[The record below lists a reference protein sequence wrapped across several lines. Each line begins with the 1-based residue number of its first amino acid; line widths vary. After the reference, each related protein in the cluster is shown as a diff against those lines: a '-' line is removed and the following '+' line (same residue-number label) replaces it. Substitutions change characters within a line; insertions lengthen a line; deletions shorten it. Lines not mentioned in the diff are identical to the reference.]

1 MKKALEKIKE
11 IIDFCDA
18 VGCHRAIYESIKFV
32 EKELEEAQLTRRE
45 WYQKGYNEAMK
56 PKTCEWKNLEDD
68 ESYGWLSS
76 CGCCYPHQKVWFQ
89 FCPMCGYKVI
99 KNEPKDNA

>member
-1 MKKALEKIKE
+1 MEKALEKIKE

-56 PKTCEWKNLEDD
+56 HKECCLICKDRSGCKFADNVRDNFGINSNEMWFSCFKTKD
-68 ESYGWLSS
+68 
-76 CGCCYPHQKVWFQ
+76 
-89 FCPMCGYKVI
+89 I
-99 KNEPKDNA
+99 K

>member
-32 EKELEEAQLTRRE
+32 EKELEEA
-45 WYQKGYNEAMK
+45 MK
-56 PKTCEWKNLEDD
+56 HKTCEWCSNLFFDEIEKVYKCSNDVSDD
-68 ESYGWLSS
+68 VGYLHGEAVIRNIKDFH
-76 CGCCYPHQKVWFQ
+76 CVQHQ
-89 FCPMCGYKVI
+89 
-99 KNEPKDNA
+99 PKDNA

>member
-32 EKELEEAQLTRRE
+32 EKELEEA
-45 WYQKGYNEAMK
+45 MK
-56 PKTCEWKNLEDD
+56 PKTCHWCKQSWEPNNQTFHR
-68 ESYGWLSS
+68 Y
-76 CGCCYPHQKVWFQ
+76 
-89 FCPMCGYKVI
+89 FCNYLRIPVHGNFYCNRY
-99 KNEPKDNA
+99 EPKDTQC